1 MAKQLSS
8 KLYVTIFT
16 LVKLIALRLFPL
28 IHIFPSS
35 LIFSGTLLVKNG
47 SGLLLAVTTVGH
59 MELL

>member
-1 MAKQLSS
+1 MIAHISTKVAVLASYLTTLSGD
-8 KLYVTIFT
+8 LIFT
-16 LVKLIALRLFPL
+16 C
-28 IHIFPSS
+28 PSS